1 MDLKKNIYLIKQI
14 FLKLPMI
21 AGTKNKNRK
30 EVLESVFSFGKIALH
45 AYIST
50 SIVIYLICFV

>member
-1 MDLKKNIYLIKQI
+1 
-14 FLKLPMI
+14 MI
-21 AGTKNKNRK
+21 AGSKSKNRK
-30 EVLESVFSFGKIALH
+30 EVIESVVSFGKIALH